1 MPKKTDEYYGIE
13 DFNIIDLPQKMSNR
27 EYQYWWVRYRIR
39 NEHDYESI
47 QEFQLKGWVLV
58 DAEELDDTLEYLKY
72 GSGFGETDTKLEGK
86 VRYKDLVL
94 MKIPQTRFKQI
105 NAPVKQL
112 NRQIQE
118 SLTAKRGATGS

>member
-72 GSGFGETDTKLEGK
+72 GSGFGET
-86 VRYKDLVL
+86 
-94 MKIPQTRFKQI
+94 
-105 NAPVKQL
+105 
-112 NRQIQE
+112 
-118 SLTAKRGATGS
+118 